1 MRHMLPILVMFM
13 LAMPSVIV
21 AEEVETPA
29 LSVVE
34 IVVAAGFDREARTPT
49 DVADS
54 FPAGTDRLWC
64 YTRVMG
70 AQQPLDIV
78 HAWYHEGETRA
89 RVSLPVRSADWR
101 TWSRKGLLP
110 GWTGQWV
117 VKVLDPDGLVLAT
130 RSFTIAPPQEAVE
143 EME

>member
-1 MRHMLPILVMFM
+1 MRYLLSILVTFM
-13 LAMPSVIV
+13 LAVPSVMV
-21 AEEVETPA
+21 ADEGETPA

-34 IVVAAGFDREARTPT
+34 IVVAAGFDRETRTPT
-49 DVADS
+49 DVAES

-64 YTRVMG
+64 YTRVTG

-89 RVSLPVRSADWR
+89 RVSLPVRSSDWR
-101 TWSRKGLLP
+101 TWSRKDLLP

-117 VKVLDPDGLVLAT
+117 VKILDPDGLVLAT
-130 RSFTIAPPQEAVE
+130 PSFTIAPSQDVVE
-143 EME
+143 EVE